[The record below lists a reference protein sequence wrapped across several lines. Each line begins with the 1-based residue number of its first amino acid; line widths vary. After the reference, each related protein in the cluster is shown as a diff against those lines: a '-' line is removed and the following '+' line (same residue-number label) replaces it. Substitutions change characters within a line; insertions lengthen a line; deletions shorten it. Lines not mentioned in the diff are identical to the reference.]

1 MSLRDKLY
9 LVVLA
14 LFAGAFLSINPYPL
28 EFIAIAIILLAA
40 GILLKNK
47 KYL

>member
-1 MSLRDKLY
+1 MSLRDRLY

-14 LFAGAFLSINPYPL
+14 LFATAFLSINPYPL
-28 EFIAIAIILLAA
+28 EFIAIAIILLVA